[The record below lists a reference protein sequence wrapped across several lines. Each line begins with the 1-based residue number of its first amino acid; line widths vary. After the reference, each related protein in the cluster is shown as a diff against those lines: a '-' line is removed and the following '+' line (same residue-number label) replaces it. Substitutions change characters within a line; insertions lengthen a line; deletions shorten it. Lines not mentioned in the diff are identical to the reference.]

1 MKKTD
6 VFDRLDN
13 VLGNYAE
20 NKATSFEVYQVAYDV
35 NKYLNEHP
43 HQHDTLNCS
52 KCDDNEVPFRPYIED
67 VANSLYPNLKPLE
80 GVRGEYECKQVN
92 KLLRTYRSIFI
103 EGYQYSQ
110 NPHPHDLIV
119 QPCSYYIP
127 SLDTNMNCLNCG
139 HPKMMH

>member
-35 NKYLNEHP
+35 NKYLNE
-43 HQHDTLNCS
+43 
-52 KCDDNEVPFRPYIED
+52 
-67 VANSLYPNLKPLE
+67 
-80 GVRGEYECKQVN
+80 
-92 KLLRTYRSIFI
+92 
-103 EGYQYSQ
+103 

-127 SLDTNMNCLNCG
+127 SIDTNMNCLNCG